1 MSLLVWIGM
10 FTAWSLFATW
20 VLRWG
25 GAAWMEGWK
34 SLAFVDS
41 WGSLWDEAQIKL
53 YFLCLWIVYGLWF
66 VAGTTDAHSPTMR
79 SFPHEDLSCRR
90 RRTRPPAAAPC
101 R

>member
-1 MSLLVWIGM
+1 MSLLAWIGI
-10 FTAWSLFATW
+10 FAAWSLFATW

-53 YFLCLWIVYGLWF
+53 YVLCLWIVYSLWF
-66 VAGTTDAHSPTMR
+66 LAGLFVPEWHGLP
-79 SFPHEDLSCRR
+79 
-90 RRTRPPAAAPC
+90 
-101 R
+101 

>member
-1 MSLLVWIGM
+1 AMSLLAWIGM
-10 FTAWSLFATW
+10 FAAWSLFATW

-66 VAGTTDAHSPTMR
+66 LAGLFVPEWR
-79 SFPHEDLSCRR
+79 GLP
-90 RRTRPPAAAPC
+90 
-101 R
+101 

>member
-1 MSLLVWIGM
+1 MSLL
-10 FTAWSLFATW
+10 AWTTLFAAWCLLATW

-53 YFLCLWIVYGLWF
+53 YFLCLWIVY
-66 VAGTTDAHSPTMR
+66 AR
-79 SFPHEDLSCRR
+79 
-90 RRTRPPAAAPC
+90 
-101 R
+101 

>member
-1 MSLLVWIGM
+1 MSLLAWIGI
-10 FTAWSLFATW
+10 FAAWSLLATW

-25 GAAWMEGWK
+25 GAALMEGWK

-66 VAGTTDAHSPTMR
+66 LAGLVVPEWR
-79 SFPHEDLSCRR
+79 GLP
-90 RRTRPPAAAPC
+90 
-101 R
+101 

>member
-1 MSLLVWIGM
+1 MSLLAWIGM
-10 FTAWSLFATW
+10 FAAWSLFATW

-53 YFLCLWIVYGLWF
+53 YFLCLWIVNGLRFLAGLF
-66 VAGTTDAHSPTMR
+66 VPEWRGLP
-79 SFPHEDLSCRR
+79 
-90 RRTRPPAAAPC
+90 
-101 R
+101 